1 VKSQRQH
8 ALTADVVH
16 VDSRVGSRE
25 LGPELHKRFALKI
38 CEEKLPFADFAMT
51 GHGPAG
57 PLRIGIERKTLGDLV
72 GSLLKNR
79 LFGHQI
85 PGLLAEY
92 DLIWVVVEGVWRPGA
107 DDTIEVMGYDH
118 RTRKRGWGASRYGIT
133 YSQLDR
139 WLLNYDVMGQGRLKR
154 WRTSTEHE
162 TCYFI
167 ADLARYIWK
176 PWKKHHSHAA
186 IGKWSPGGT
195 PAKVMLTKATDLVRL
210 AASLPG
216 VGAVTARKMGSKF
229 GSMKELVCGS
239 EDEFK
244 ACGMKGKDAEKLWF
258 AIRRR
263 YR

>member
-1 VKSQRQH
+1 MV
-8 ALTADVVH
+8 
-16 VDSRVGSRE
+16 
-25 LGPELHKRFALKI
+25 
-38 CEEKLPFADFAMT
+38 
-51 GHGPAG
+51 GHGPTG

-92 DLIWVVVEGVWRPGA
+92 DLVWVVVEGVWRPGA

-118 RTRKRGWGASRYGIT
+118 RTRKRGWGSSRYGIT

-176 PWKKHHSHAA
+176 PWAKHHSHAA

-216 VGAVTARKMGSKF
+216 VGAVTARKMGSRF
-229 GSMKELVCGS
+229 GSMKELVGGS
-239 EDEFK
+239 EDEFRK
-244 ACGMKGKDAEKLWF
+244 CGMKGKDAEKLWF